1 MTATNRKDADIQKDI
16 LAELKWAPEVKETDI
31 GVIVKNG
38 AVTMTGT
45 VPSYFDK
52 EAAKRAAKRV
62 KGVRAIAD
70 EIEVKLFPEMAGTDE
85 DIAERIARI
94 FEWNT
99 QIPGDDIQADVRNGA
114 VTLSGNVDWQYQKNY
129 AERQVE
135 GVKGVKSV
143 SNTINIRKRVA
154 AYDVKKEII
163 QALHRHATV
172 EAANVNV
179 AVVDGTV
186 TLTGEIDN
194 YFDMNLVEN
203 AAWAA
208 PGVSKVVDK
217 LRVA

>member
-38 AVTMTGT
+38 AVTLTGT

-62 KGVRAIAD
+62 RGVRAMAD
-70 EIEVKLFPEMAGTDE
+70 EIEVRLFPEMAGTDE

-99 QIPGDDIQADVRNGA
+99 QIPGDDIKAEVRNGT
-114 VTLSGNVDWQYQKNY
+114 VTLNGDVDWQYQRNY

-143 SNTINIRKRVA
+143 LNTINIRKRAA